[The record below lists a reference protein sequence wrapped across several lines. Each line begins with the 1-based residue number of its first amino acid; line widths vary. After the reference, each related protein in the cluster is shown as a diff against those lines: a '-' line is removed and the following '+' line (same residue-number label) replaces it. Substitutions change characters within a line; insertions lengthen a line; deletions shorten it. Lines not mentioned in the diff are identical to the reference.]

1 MVVTIIFR
9 RKHARFERLRGFV
22 FLQAKK
28 KATQNIFSQ
37 MPGGVGTIGAFCYA
51 KCTHG
56 TFGTI
61 VTAIDR

>member
-22 FLQAKK
+22 FCQAKN
-28 KATQNIFSQ
+28 KATQNSFAK
-37 MPGGVGTIGAFCYA
+37 MHGGFATIGAFCYA